1 LSRNANAVKVRGMPT
16 HLTLQAKY
24 QREIVPALM
33 QQFGYAN
40 RLAVPRINKVIVHM
54 GTGAGLKDAKFL
66 EGAETTLRRIT
77 GQAPVK
83 TLAKKSIA
91 NFKIRAGM
99 VIGLKVTLRGKRMWD
114 FLTKLTSVALPRT
127 RDFRGLKQSMVDRS
141 GNLTIGFREHVAFPE
156 IKSDE
161 VERLYG
167 LEAVIDTTAKGHDE
181 GLAIFK
187 HLGFPFRSR

>member
-1 LSRNANAVKVRGMPT
+1 MPT
-16 HLTLQAKY
+16 HLTLKAKY

-141 GNLTIGFREHVAFPE
+141 GNLTICFREHVAFPE

-181 GLAIFK
+181 GLSIFK

>member
-1 LSRNANAVKVRGMPT
+1 MPT

-40 RLAVPRINKVIVHM
+40 RLAV
-54 GTGAGLKDAKFL
+54 
-66 EGAETTLRRIT
+66 
-77 GQAPVK
+77 
-83 TLAKKSIA
+83 
-91 NFKIRAGM
+91 
-99 VIGLKVTLRGKRMWD
+99 
-114 FLTKLTSVALPRT
+114 PRT